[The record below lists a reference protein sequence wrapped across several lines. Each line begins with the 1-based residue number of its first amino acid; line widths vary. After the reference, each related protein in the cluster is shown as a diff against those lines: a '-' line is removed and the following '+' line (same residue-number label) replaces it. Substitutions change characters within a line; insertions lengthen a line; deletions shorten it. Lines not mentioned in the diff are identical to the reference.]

1 MRSLKINI
9 ENDVY
14 SILHPIATINLYKI
28 VHPKG
33 SFEITRRRYTGEWK
47 VLLQTNKSVTL
58 PIAPIGKAIE
68 EKLGIVN

>member
-9 ENDVY
+9 EDDVY
-14 SILHPIATINLYKI
+14 SILHPISTINLYKI

-33 SFEITRRRYTGEWK
+33 SFEITRSRYTGEWK
-47 VLLQTNKSVTL
+47 VLIQTNKSVTL
-58 PIAPIGKAIE
+58 PVAPIGKAIE